1 MAKPKEQVLVGKV
14 VRRHVGGRS
23 KNAHPGVVL
32 ESDAGDF
39 VLRRE
44 GANPFHDAELVGLV
58 GKSLRVRGE
67 LDGYVFFVTS
77 WEDA

>member
-1 MAKPKEQVLVGKV
+1 M
-14 VRRHVGGRS
+14 
-23 KNAHPGVVL
+23 L

-44 GANPFHDAELVGLV
+44 GANPFHDPELVGLV
-58 GKSLRVRGE
+58 GRSVRVRGE